1 MALGELSCTRYLK
14 TEAKP
19 VGDTLNAFAFIFFF
33 KQSHKP
39 DNLVLSNSALCLSLG
54 SPSVAG

>member
-1 MALGELSCTRYLK
+1 MALGELSCTQYLK

-19 VGDTLNAFAFIFFF
+19 VGDTLNAFAFIFF
-33 KQSHKP
+33 KQSQKP

-54 SPSVAG
+54 SSSVAG